1 MIKSLCLKNVNP
13 KAFVD
18 APTLGAPSEVWNC
31 IQEFE
36 RGRSYLVEAGSG
48 RGKSSLCSF
57 LYGLRADFVGKIE
70 FCYDDGVVL
79 DNSVCDYVAVRQN
92 SFSIMFQ
99 EYRLFPELSP
109 VDNVM
114 LKNRL
119 TGYTTEEAVRSM
131 LSRLGLEDRLDTP
144 CGKISFGQQQRVAF
158 VRALCQ
164 PADFIFLDEPVS
176 HLDTDN
182 AKVMAEMLRERQI
195 KDALGII
202 VTSIGHRLPYEYDKV
217 LKL

>member
-18 APTLGAPSEVWNC
+18 APPLGASSEVWNC

-195 KDALGII
+195 KDSLGII

>member
-1 MIKSLCLKNVNP
+1 MIQSLCLKNVNP

-18 APTLGAPSEVWNC
+18 APPLGASSEVWTC

-202 VTSIGHRLPYEYDKV
+202 VTSIGRRLPYEYDKV